1 MFLLSSGY
9 GHCHCHCTVT
19 LYPGA
24 APAAGQ
30 TRPKNYI
37 AISYFRH
44 VLLSVVEAVDHAVNA
59 ETPRIFISISYFRV
73 DLTLGRPPVGI
84 PIGLEEK
91 MTREGQG
98 ALFDLGILCG
108 NSQFPICISQYSIFS
123 ILRKFRKPKWN
134 C

>member
-44 VLLSVVEAVDHAVNA
+44 FLLSVVEAVDHAVNA

-73 DLTLGRPPVGI
+73 DLTLGRPPVVVQ
-84 PIGLEEK
+84 K
-91 MTREGQG
+91 N
-98 ALFDLGILCG
+98 LGIL
-108 NSQFPICISQYSIFS
+108 SALAASPDFYSNIHHVTVTADT
-123 ILRKFRKPKWN
+123 N
-134 C
+134 

>member
-1 MFLLSSGY
+1 MNKGDWSAKRGDSNQEFRILFSEKRIRTLFILNRGLLSSGY

-44 VLLSVVEAVDHAVNA
+44 FLLSVVEAVDHAVNA

-73 DLTLGRPPVGI
+73 DLTLGRPPVHVKTK
-84 PIGLEEK
+84 EV
-91 MTREGQG
+91 
-98 ALFDLGILCG
+98 
-108 NSQFPICISQYSIFS
+108 QYSS
-123 ILRKFRKPKWN
+123 QKSK
-134 C
+134 CM